1 MNPLVKIQSANVY
14 FGREKALED
23 VDLEIFPDDFM
34 GVIGPNGGG
43 KTTLVKLIL
52 GLLKPDKGQ
61 VNYPANRHLEIGYLP
76 QVADFDQKFPVT
88 VKEVILSGL
97 LKKKKLL
104 LPFTRKEKEHTGKI
118 IKQLKLGDIENKPI
132 GNLSGGQMQR
142 VFLGRALVSNPKL
155 LILDE
160 PDAFM
165 DNTFE
170 GELYELLGELSKEM
184 AILVVSHDIGTISY
198 HVKTIACV
206 NKKLHYHPSN
216 IITEKQLEAYNCPI
230 QLITHGEVPHQ
241 VLKKHN

>member
-1 MNPLVKIQSANVY
+1 
-14 FGREKALED
+14 
-23 VDLEIFPDDFM
+23 
-34 GVIGPNGGG
+34 
-43 KTTLVKLIL
+43 VKLIL
-52 GLLKPDKGQ
+52 GLLKPDKGE
-61 VNYPANRHLEIGYLP
+61 VIYPGGQPLEIGYLP
-76 QVADFDQKFPVT
+76 QVNDFDRKFPIS

-97 LKKKKLL
+97 LNKQKILF
-104 LPFTRKEKEHTGKI
+104 PFSRKEKERMSNL
-118 IKQLKLGDIENKPI
+118 IKRLKLDGIEHKPI

-142 VFLGRALVSNPKL
+142 VFLGRALVSNPTL

-170 GELYELLGELSKEM
+170 GELYELLGELNQEM

-206 NKKLHYHPSN
+206 NQQLHYHRSN

-241 VLKKHN
+241 VLKKHE